1 MKKNLLLE
9 VKSENLDKLQERLAK
24 EKKELTGLY
33 LEVKTKKLKDV
44 RKIFHKRKDI
54 SQILT
59 LINQKRRKR

>member
-9 VKSENLDKLQERLAK
+9 VKSENLDKLMERLSK
-24 EKKELTGLY
+24 EKKELTSLN
-33 LEVKTKKLKDV
+33 LELKTKKLKDI

-59 LINQKRRKR
+59 VIGEKRRKI